1 MTRLIRSSLLLFVLL
16 SLAGCIFASCRDSGN
31 SKSTESESQKRGDV
45 YLPMNFDS
53 ADLSLYIELGQYR
66 NLTLTSKGTDNASR
80 GSAVWN
86 AVVESS
92 RVIEY
97 PEQQLMYYYSQGR
110 ARYRFYADKNN
121 VTYEKLLED
130 LGITDEDI
138 MNEAKALTKED
149 LVRHAILKTEG
160 IELTEEEKDRLFGR
174 YVDKFVTDYGYKEEY
189 VRENLTDEIY
199 DTMLEDK
206 MLEALISW
214 NTFET

>member
-1 MTRLIRSSLLLFVLL
+1 
-16 SLAGCIFASCRDSGN
+16 
-31 SKSTESESQKRGDV
+31 
-45 YLPMNFDS
+45 MNFDS

-97 PEQQLMYYYSQGR
+97 PEQQLMYYYSQSR